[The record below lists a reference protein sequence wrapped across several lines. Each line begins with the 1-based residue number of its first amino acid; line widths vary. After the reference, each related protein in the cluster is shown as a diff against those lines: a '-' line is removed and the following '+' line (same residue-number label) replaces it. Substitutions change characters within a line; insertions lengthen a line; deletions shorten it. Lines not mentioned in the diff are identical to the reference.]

1 MCVCVNARSAL
12 AASDWQARKRWEKAP
27 GRSLALTFA
36 VNRRGFC
43 ASSVRVTPRI
53 ASHRLVSFRY
63 HYLYSD
69 LDVVAASAICVD
81 Y

>member
-1 MCVCVNARSAL
+1 MCVNARSAL

-43 ASSVRVTPRI
+43 ASSVRPPRI
-53 ASHRLVSFRY
+53 ASHRI
-63 HYLYSD
+63 
-69 LDVVAASAICVD
+69 ASSRFVIIISIVIWTLSQPPQSV
-81 Y
+81 